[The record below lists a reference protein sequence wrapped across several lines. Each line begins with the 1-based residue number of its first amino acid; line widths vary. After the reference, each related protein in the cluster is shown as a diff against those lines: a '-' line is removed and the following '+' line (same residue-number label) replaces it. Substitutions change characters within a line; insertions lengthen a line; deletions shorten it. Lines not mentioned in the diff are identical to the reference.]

1 MSRVLL
7 ILALLCNSSLIA
19 AAQWPVWLGDDLKPQ
34 PNSHWQIKT
43 TAQGVEF
50 MPLESAPKILM
61 IVSRQAK
68 SYDIALKTLLE
79 IYARELP
86 QAHILVR
93 KLPSEPGADNVAAL
107 INMLDDAENKVDLI
121 YSIGSTATVA
131 MRNSYAGGKIP
142 VVSVNA
148 KDPVLLG
155 LIENA
160 DGSGDNFAFTSLN
173 LPAPVTLR
181 YMQRFKPSLK
191 QIGVLYAEKNQSA
204 YTTQYLPLKK
214 IAEKNGVKIIA
225 VAVDQN
231 DPSLAL
237 DVSMDRAIKVLKEG
251 DPTLSSSI
259 LWLTGSSSLLARMDE
274 INLYAGNLAVIS
286 AVPDVVRNR
295 ADSALMSFG
304 VSFVN
309 NANQAGLYGLQI
321 LKGKIAPGN
330 LPVGQISPPDIAISF
345 AQAERINQKI
355 PFVLMEMASD
365 VYGHNGSVIRFH
377 GKSMQDQQ

>member
-1 MSRVLL
+1 MIRVLL
-7 ILALLCNSSLIA
+7 MLVLLWNSSLIA
-19 AAQWPVWLGDDLKPQ
+19 AEQWPVWLGDDLKPQ
-34 PNSHWQIKT
+34 QNSHWQIKT

-68 SYDIALKTLLE
+68 SYDIALKKLLE

-93 KLPSEPGADNVAAL
+93 KLPSQPGADNVAAL
-107 INMLDDAENKVDLI
+107 MNMLADAENKVDLI

-131 MRNSYAGGKIP
+131 MRKSYTGGKIP

-155 LIENA
+155 LIDNIH
-160 DGSGDNFAFTSLN
+160 GSGDNFAFTSLN
-173 LPAPVTLR
+173 LPASVTLR

-191 QIGVLYAEKNQSA
+191 QIGVLYAKNNQSA
-204 YTTQYLPLKK
+204 YATQYLPLKK
-214 IAEKNGVKIIA
+214 IAEKNGVKIIDI
-225 VAVDQN
+225 VVDRD

-237 DVSMDRAIKVLKEG
+237 DVSMDRAIKTLKEG

-259 LWLTGSSSLLARMDE
+259 LWLTGSSSLLARMKE
-274 INLYAGNLAVIS
+274 INLYAGSLAVIS

-321 LKGKIAPGN
+321 LKGKIAPGD
-330 LPVGQISPPDIAISF
+330 LPVGQIFPPDIAINV
-345 AQAERINQKI
+345 AQAQRINQKI

-365 VYGHNGSVIRFH
+365 VYGNNGSVIRVN
-377 GKSMQDQQ
+377 GKSMQEQ

>member
-1 MSRVLL
+1 MIRVLL
-7 ILALLCNSSLIA
+7 MLVLLWNSSLIA
-19 AAQWPVWLGDDLKPQ
+19 AEQWPIWLGDDLKPQ
-34 PNSHWQIKT
+34 QKSHWQIKT
-43 TAQGVEF
+43 TAKGVEF

-68 SYDIALKTLLE
+68 SYDIALKKLLE

-93 KLPSEPGADNVAAL
+93 KLPSKPGADNVEAL
-107 INMLDDAENKVDLI
+107 MNMLADAENKVDLI

-131 MRNSYAGGKIP
+131 MRKSYTGGKIP

-155 LIENA
+155 LIDNIH
-160 DGSGDNFAFTSLN
+160 GSGDNFAFTSLN
-173 LPAPVTLR
+173 LPASVTLR

-191 QIGVLYAEKNQSA
+191 QIGVLYAKNNHSA
-204 YTTQYLPLKK
+204 YATQYLPLKK
-214 IAEKNGVKIIA
+214 IAEKNGVKIITI
-225 VAVDQN
+225 VVDRD

-237 DVSMDRAIKVLKEG
+237 DVSMERTIKALKKG

-259 LWLTGSSSLLARMDE
+259 LWLTGSSSLLSRMNE
-274 INLYAGNLAVIS
+274 INLYAGSLAVIS
-286 AVPDVVRNR
+286 AVPDVVCNR

-304 VSFVN
+304 VSFAN

-321 LKGKIAPGN
+321 LKGKIAPGD
-330 LPVGQISPPDIAISF
+330 LPVGQIFPPDIVINV
-345 AQAERINQKI
+345 AQAQRINQKI
-355 PFVLMEMASD
+355 PFFLMEMASD
-365 VYGHNGSVIRFH
+365 VYGNNGNVIGVN
-377 GKSMQDQQ
+377 GKSMQEQ